1 MAKKQ
6 YQRETA
12 EKIFENVLNSF
23 GSGVQGHQALIRY
36 KKQRQREDET
46 VDMLKTREAE
56 EKQKCLRADLAQLR
70 SQQEQTLE
78 TLDTRIDAK
87 MKRRTQAIM
96 NKFYGLLGNRSGSR
110 NIGAHS
116 REAETEI
123 QRASK

>member
-1 MAKKQ
+1 MAEKQ

-46 VDMLKTREAE
+46 VDKLKTREAE

-78 TLDTRIDAK
+78 TLDTRIEAK

-96 NKFYGLLGNRSGSR
+96 NKLYGLLGNRSGSR

-116 REAETEI
+116 R
-123 QRASK
+123 ASK